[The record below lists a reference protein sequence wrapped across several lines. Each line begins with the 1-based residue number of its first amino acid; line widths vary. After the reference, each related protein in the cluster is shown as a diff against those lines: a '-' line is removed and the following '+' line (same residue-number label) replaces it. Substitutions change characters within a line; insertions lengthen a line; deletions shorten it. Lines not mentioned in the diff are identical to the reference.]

1 MAAAG
6 REPSVM
12 KRPLSGHERPV
23 EDSRDNDHS
32 RTFPAMASVTAVDP
46 NRRFA
51 IPRLQCARR
60 FRAVQYRMARAVDH
74 RTVGLIL
81 SMDSKTVRFHAS
93 SPEQPR
99 MVSDR

>member
-1 MAAAG
+1 
-6 REPSVM
+6 
-12 KRPLSGHERPV
+12 
-23 EDSRDNDHS
+23 
-32 RTFPAMASVTAVDP
+32 MASVTAVDP

-81 SMDSKTVRFHAS
+81 SMDSKTVRS
-93 SPEQPR
+93 DVSPPEHTGTL
-99 MVSDR
+99 SDR